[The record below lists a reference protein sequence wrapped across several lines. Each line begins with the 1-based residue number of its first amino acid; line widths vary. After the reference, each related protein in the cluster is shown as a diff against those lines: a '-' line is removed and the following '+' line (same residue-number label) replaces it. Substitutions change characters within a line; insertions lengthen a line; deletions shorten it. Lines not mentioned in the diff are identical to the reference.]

1 MLAKSDENPNHPVD
15 SLKTFGYALLVIEIG
30 LIILFAFFVRY
41 QTDLG
46 NDALASQR
54 YPAFQDVNV
63 MMLIGFGFLMT
74 FLKNHCLSALGYTF
88 FINAVVVQLYLLFHT
103 VFERLIKGL
112 A

>member
-1 MLAKSDENPNHPVD
+1 MLAKAAPHVE
-15 SLKTFGYALLVIEIG
+15 SLKTFGYTLFVIEIG

-41 QTDLG
+41 QTNLD

-74 FLKNHCLSALGYTF
+74 FLKNNCLSALGYTF
-88 FINAVVVQLYLLFHT
+88 FINAIVMQLYLLFHT
-103 VFERLIKGL
+103 VWERLIKGL
-112 A
+112 SEF